1 MSSFTAPR
9 RTTTTTVLCAFALL
23 ALAAPATAQPREAA
37 AGGLVV
43 SQPWTRSTPPGASV
57 GGGYATIRNTG
68 SEPDRLVGFTSPAA
82 GRGEVHEMSVEAGVM
97 RMRPVPIL
105 DIKPGESLVFR
116 PGGLHL
122 MFMEL
127 KAPLRQ
133 GEPVKGVLQFERAGR
148 IEVEFS
154 VARPGAPSPEN
165 SAAAGAT
172 SHDHRH

>member
-1 MSSFTAPR
+1 MSSLTAP
-9 RTTTTTVLCAFALL
+9 LAAL
-23 ALAAPATAQPREAA
+23 ALALLVLPARAQGQPVQAA

-43 SQPWTRSTPPGASV
+43 SQTWTRATPPGASV

-68 SEPDRLVGFTSPAA
+68 PEPDRLIGFTSPAA
-82 GRGEVHEMSVEAGVM
+82 ERGEVHEMSVEAGIM
-97 RMRPVPIL
+97 RMRPMPVIEV
-105 DIKPGESLVFR
+105 KPGESLVMK

-127 KAPLRQ
+127 RAPLRQ
-133 GEPVKGVLQFERAGR
+133 GEPVKGVLRFERAGP

-154 VARPGAPSPEN
+154 VARPGAPGPEN
-165 SAAAGAT
+165 AAAASAP